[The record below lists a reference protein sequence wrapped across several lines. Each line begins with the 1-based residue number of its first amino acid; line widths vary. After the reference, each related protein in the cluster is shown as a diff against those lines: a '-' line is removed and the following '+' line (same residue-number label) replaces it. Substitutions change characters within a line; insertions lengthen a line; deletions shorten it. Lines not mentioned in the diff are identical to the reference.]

1 MRPALPPTDP
11 ASPTVAERPRRA
23 LRLLRGLLLSALVLA
38 LCLAALEVGLRM
50 AGYARG
56 PAQYFDPRIGYRFH
70 PSQVRQVVGEDG
82 SSSMP
87 VRLNALGYRGPAPR
101 APGAFEGV
109 RVACL
114 GDSFT
119 FGWGVADGEEYPA
132 QLDRELRARLP
143 GAALEVSNF
152 GVPGYNVWNSA
163 RTYTHV
169 VRPFAPRVVV
179 FGFFGNDLEPRVEGP
194 SYTSRPLVRLVG
206 SSALFEAFH
215 RHLRPRT
222 PFFGGSGSPESREFR
237 RRYFALKPQIE
248 ELPDSEVARPYWEA
262 LLGDLEDLAREVRG
276 DGAELLVIAFPMS
289 RQVTGA
295 RAALAAG
302 TERTRALE
310 ENSVPQRHLA
320 EALVTLGVPYLD
332 LLPTFV
338 DSGPVTFSPLSP
350 GHPGPDALRDTARV
364 LAEELVRGGWLEPV
378 GGRAR

>member
-1 MRPALPPTDP
+1 MTP
-11 ASPTVAERPRRA
+11 RPRRA
-23 LRLLRGLLLSALVLA
+23 RRILRGLLLSLLVSV
-38 LCLAALEVGLRM
+38 LCLGVLEGGLRM

-70 PSQVRQVVGEDG
+70 PNQVRDVIGEDG
-82 SSSMP
+82 ASSMP

-101 APGAFEGV
+101 APGAFDGL

-119 FGWGVADGEEYPA
+119 FGWGVADGEEYPV

-143 GAALEVSNF
+143 AAALEVSNF
-152 GVPGYNVWNSA
+152 GVPGYNVWNSV
-163 RTYTHV
+163 RTYTHL

-222 PFFGGSGSPESREFR
+222 PFFAGSGSPESRELR
-237 RRYFALKPQIE
+237 RRYFAHKLEIE
-248 ELPDSEVARPYWEA
+248 DDPDSEVARPFWQA
-262 LLGDLEDLAREVRG
+262 LLADFEDLAREVRA
-276 DGAELLVIAFPMS
+276 DGAELLVVAFPMS
-289 RQVTGA
+289 RQVLGV
-295 RAALAAG
+295 RAALAEG
-302 TERTRALE
+302 TERARAIE
-310 ENSVPQRHLA
+310 QGSVLQRHLGA
-320 EALVTLGVPYLD
+320 RLDELGVPFLD

-338 DSGPVTFSPLSP
+338 DSGPVTFSLLSP
-350 GHPGPDALRDTARV
+350 GHPGPDALRDSARV
-364 LAEELVRGGWLEPV
+364 VAEELLRRGWLDPT
-378 GGRAR
+378 GTRAR